1 MQGYNM
7 KGERDKETLVSG
19 LLNVFGDNLISVV
32 LFGSR
37 ARGNYSLNSD
47 VDLLIILKRENNVD
61 LSFFRKDYLI
71 NFGRSLDFQVL
82 TQKEVIQNFNNFS
95 PLFSTFILGNKVLF
109 DRNRFFYST
118 FKDFVKRKKK
128 KKIKYCEG
136 GGIWELNRIAQ
147 SL

>member
-118 FKDFVKRKKK
+118 FKDFVKRIIKT
-128 KKIKYCEG
+128 KIKYCEG
-136 GGIWELNRIAQ
+136 GEYGN
-147 SL
+147 